1 MLKNSVESFDKTK
14 IAFNYFHQD
23 DRDAVLIICH
33 GFSMSKDTRT
43 FLDLSQ
49 DLFKLYDVIAIDQRG
64 HGESA
69 GAYSFSS
76 KEHQDIKA
84 VINYTKERY
93 KYIYLMGFSL
103 GAASCIIEAAKE
115 KNVHG
120 LIAVSPP
127 TSFVQIENRIL
138 DKNAFI
144 PGVQKFGNH
153 LLKLRIGNMF
163 MQKPRAI
170 DVIDQI
176 SPIPLFIIQGER
188 DPTVFSWHAE
198 SLYKKAKEPKKI
210 VFIKDGL
217 HAEELYRKDPKG
229 FVDLCILWLR
239 EIDQSR

>member
-1 MLKNSVESFDKTK
+1 MLEKSVKSFDKTK
-14 IAFNYFHQD
+14 IAFNHFNQGE
-23 DRDAVLIICH
+23 RDAVVIICH
-33 GFSMSKDTRT
+33 GFSMSKDTKT

-49 DLFKLYDVIAIDQRG
+49 DLFKLYDVITIDQRG

-76 KEHQDIKA
+76 QEHQDIKA
-84 VINYTKERY
+84 VINYAKERY
-93 KYIYLMGFSL
+93 GYIYLMGFSL
-103 GAASCIIEAAKE
+103 GAASCIIEVAKE

-127 TSFVQIENRIL
+127 TSFERIENRFL
-138 DKNAFI
+138 DKDAFI
-144 PGVQKFGNH
+144 PGVQKFSSH

-163 MQKPRAI
+163 AEKTRPI

-176 SPIPLFIIQGER
+176 SPVPLLIIQGER
-188 DPTVFSWHAE
+188 DPTVFIWHAE
-198 SLYKKAKEPKKI
+198 TLYKKAKEPKKI

-239 EIDQSR
+239 EINQAK